1 MVGLGSRNVT
11 RPWPASRCNIQRA
24 ARQTPRG
31 LSRVDFIRS
40 FRRSR
45 VHHCYEINSGVLA
58 KNSQIASGF
67 LLLSFVVIVF
77 HRNAVW
83 ARSSARRPQT
93 WQRISRSSPV
103 TTLDFASRVLS
114 NREPWPSSPPPA
126 SQPRTARTAPTLA
139 ASQTVWRRTLHAT
152 RTDHPP
158 SPLRQNTFSRGSLTP
173 YYSAA

>member
-45 VHHCYEINSGVLA
+45 VHHCSGRSAAAPPRVR
-58 KNSQIASGF
+58 KWIS
-67 LLLSFVVIVF
+67 VVVVCCYRF

-83 ARSSARRPQT
+83 ARSSARRRQT